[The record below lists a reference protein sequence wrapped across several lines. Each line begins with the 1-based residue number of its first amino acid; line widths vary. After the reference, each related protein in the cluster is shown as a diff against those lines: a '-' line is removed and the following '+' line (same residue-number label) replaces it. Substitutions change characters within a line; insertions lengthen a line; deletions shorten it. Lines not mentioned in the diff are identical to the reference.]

1 MAQVKALIG
10 NIKGKDGI
18 TNIYST
24 SETVIGTWNGST
36 LYRKMIL
43 ANIPITSTKGTAA
56 TSSFSSGISYTKIKS
71 VYLNEVRQDTFVW
84 STAGYNDHNDAIVVY
99 AGGTNVYIENYH
111 PFNNGAS
118 CYIVIEYIK

>member
-18 TNIYST
+18 ANVYST

-36 LYRKMIL
+36 LYRKMIR
-43 ANIPITSTKGTAA
+43 ANIPSTSTIGTAA
-56 TSSFSSGISYTKIKS
+56 KGIFSSGISYTKIKS
-71 VYLNEVRQDTFVW
+71 VYLNEICKDTFVW
-84 STAGYNDHNDAIVVY
+84 STAGYNDHNDAIIVY

-111 PFNNGAS
+111 TFNNGAP

>member
-18 TNIYST
+18 ANVYNT

-36 LYRKMIL
+36 LYRKMIKV
-43 ANIPITSTKGTAA
+43 NIPNTNVMGNCATGTYL
-56 TSSFSSGISYTKIKS
+56 SGISYEKIKS
-71 VYLNEVRQDTFVW
+71 VYINEIRASTFVW
-84 STAGYNDHNDAIVVY
+84 STAGFSDKSNGLVVY
-99 AGGTNVYIENYH
+99 AGGTNIYIENYD
-111 PFNNGAS
+111 PFNNGVP

>member
-18 TNIYST
+18 ANVYNT

-36 LYRKMIL
+36 LYRKMIR
-43 ANIPITSTKGTAA
+43 ANIPSTNTNGTAA
-56 TSSFSSGISYTKIKS
+56 TGTFSSGISYTKIKS
-71 VYLNEVRQDTFVW
+71 VYLNEVCKDTFVW
-84 STAGYNDHNDAIVVY
+84 STAGYSDHNSAIIVY

-111 PFNNGAS
+111 TFNNGAP
-118 CYIVIEYIK
+118 CYIVIEYVK